1 MSKNPT
7 STRKKVWGWAFALS
21 SESFDR
27 IVFVVPWK
35 RLLIIATLG
44 TIILCSLL
52 LIIPK
57 DTHRYLRPLAMVGL
71 LLCWAYIAILAL
83 FTRGE
88 LVLDGYNRK
97 VEMSFKSLRKDL
109 EWEKAFE
116 EFEQVQLRQMKDM
129 HGLHNHWKI
138 ELVLNDGKIVMIGY
152 GLSGAIRR
160 SSAERLAQKIATLMG
175 LPVMDVGKSKA
186 G

>member
-1 MSKNPT
+1 MSENPT
-7 STRKKVWGWAFALS
+7 SATKKIWGWAFALS
-21 SESFDR
+21 SENFDR

-44 TIILCSLL
+44 TIILGSLL

-57 DTHRYLRPLAMVGL
+57 DTHRYLKHLAMVGL
-71 LLCWAYIAILAL
+71 LLCWIYLTVLAL

-97 VEMSFKSLRKDL
+97 VKFSFKSLRKNL
-109 EWEKAFE
+109 KWEKAFE
-116 EFEQVQLRQMKDM
+116 EFEQVRLRQMKDM

-138 ELVLNDGKIVMIGY
+138 ELLLNDGKMVMIGY

-160 SSAERLAQKIATLMG
+160 SSAKRLAQKVATLMC
-175 LPVMDVGKSKA
+175 LPVTDFGKSEV